1 MNPQKQYPQGYG
13 APVGQQGQPNFMN
26 AVENAVPSQ
35 LDVNVS
41 KTGSTQ
47 MNVVNAVN
55 ANGVVSGRKVV
66 DYIWQRV
73 AICAMVIGVG
83 LLIAIIVLVAIMNN
97 INVANA
103 KQEAATTE
111 ANNKLND
118 IYSALKVE
126 DQSAALSV
134 IGQDEMLT
142 GSDIAQIK
150 ALLTKK
156 YGSVTAFDATDV
168 SMNMVKT
175 NGVYKVVSLKMT
187 NAAGTARAILYAKLA
202 DNTWKF
208 ANYNSLNEKNPCKD
222 STDEEKDAL
231 HGIVKCPSVVIED
244 DDEEE
249 SEK

>member
-1 MNPQKQYPQGYG
+1 MNPQEQYPQGYG
-13 APVGQQGQPNFMN
+13 APAGQPGQPNFMS
-26 AVENAVPSQ
+26 AVESAAPNQ
-35 LDVNVS
+35 LDVRVS
-41 KTGSTQ
+41 KNGGTQ

-73 AICAMVIGVG
+73 AICAMVIGAG
-83 LLIAIIVLVAIMNN
+83 LLIAIVVLVFIMNN
-97 INVANA
+97 INVDKA
-103 KQEAATTE
+103 KQESATTE

-156 YGSVTAFDATDV
+156 YGSVTVFDATDT
-168 SMNMVKT
+168 STNLVKT

-187 NAAGTARAILYAKLA
+187 NAAGTARALVYAKLA
-202 DNTWKF
+202 DNQWKM
-208 ANYNSLNEKNPCKD
+208 AEYDSTSEKNPCKN
-222 STDEEKDAL
+222 SSDEEREAL
-231 HGIVKCPSVVIED
+231 AGIVKCPSVVVED
-244 DDEEE
+244 DDEE
-249 SEK
+249 